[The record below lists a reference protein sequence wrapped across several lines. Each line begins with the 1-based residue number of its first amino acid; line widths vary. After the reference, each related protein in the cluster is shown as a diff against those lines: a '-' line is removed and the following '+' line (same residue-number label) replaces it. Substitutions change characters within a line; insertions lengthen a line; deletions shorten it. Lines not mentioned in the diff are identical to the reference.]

1 MKAYVVYDNIL
12 VTADSYRELAKKL
25 AYDIK
30 YNHIGMSDFE
40 VPNIKRTY
48 EDDPKEKLYNYAH
61 SLLKANREQMLNATY
76 EDIFSSEE
84 KSSAYF
90 KLYFDCIDAG
100 LDKDDFWH
108 KAVTHLGSELQI

>member
-12 VTADSYRELAKKL
+12 VTADSYQELVKKL
-25 AYDIK
+25 AHDLK
-30 YNHIGMSDFE
+30 YAHLGMSDFE
-40 VPNIKRTY
+40 VPNIERTY
-48 EDDPKEKLYNYAH
+48 ENDPKEKLYKDAQA
-61 SLLKANREQMLNATY
+61 LLAANREQMLKANY

-100 LDKDDFWH
+100 LDKDEYWY
-108 KAVTHLGSELQI
+108 KAVNHLGSELQI

>member
-1 MKAYVVYDNIL
+1 MKAYVVYDNTL

-40 VPNIKRTY
+40 VPNVKRT
-48 EDDPKEKLYNYAH
+48 EDNDPKQKLYNYAH
-61 SLLKANREQMLNATY
+61 SFLAANREQMLKADY
-76 EDIFSSEE
+76 EDIFSCEE

-100 LDKDDFWH
+100 LDKDEYWRE
-108 KAVTHLGSELQI
+108 AVCHLGSELQI